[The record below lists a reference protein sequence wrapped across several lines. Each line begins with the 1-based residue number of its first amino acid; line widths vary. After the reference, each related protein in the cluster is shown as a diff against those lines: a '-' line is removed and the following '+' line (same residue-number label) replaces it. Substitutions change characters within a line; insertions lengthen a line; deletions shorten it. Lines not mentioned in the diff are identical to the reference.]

1 VCKKVY
7 NTIYYRFNTLNHL
20 HTPYSSTLPTS
31 DSCVIIGYP
40 IFRSHVSS
48 SQHLIMV
55 DGTPNT
61 RYLDRSACHASH
73 DSVNHYMVLNP
84 PRRRYL
90 NLGRCVAGFDHDR
103 NCTRINLIS
112 INIMFHILSSCAH
125 QQDPW
130 SYNFMRVMSRAFRL
144 HQNIKPIVVVDLRSL
159 HLITSSLRLINK
171 HIVTQASCNFKFS

>member
-103 NCTRINLIS
+103 NCTRINFIS
-112 INIMFHILSSCAH
+112 INIMFYILSSCAH
-125 QQDPW
+125 QQDP
-130 SYNFMRVMSRAFRL
+130 
-144 HQNIKPIVVVDLRSL
+144 
-159 HLITSSLRLINK
+159 
-171 HIVTQASCNFKFS
+171 